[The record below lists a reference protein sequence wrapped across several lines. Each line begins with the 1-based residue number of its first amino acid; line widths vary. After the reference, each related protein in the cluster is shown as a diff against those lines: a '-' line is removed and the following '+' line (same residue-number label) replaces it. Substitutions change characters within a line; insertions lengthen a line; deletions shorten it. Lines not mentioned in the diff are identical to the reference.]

1 MKRFGISTGALAKSD
16 FQRALKH
23 SLAARDEAVEYSA
36 LREHELGPLAEF
48 LLKHGRGPFAHVSF
62 HAPSQFSPENEAGI
76 VDLLKVLA
84 QKLDVWIVAHPDSI
98 KNFHLWR
105 NLGAHLCIEN
115 MDHRKPVG
123 RSADELEK
131 VFGELPEA
139 KLCFDIG
146 HAHEIDRSMSIAY
159 EIVKR
164 FRDRIIQVHASE
176 VTDTCEH
183 RAFTAS
189 SEAAF
194 SRVASLIPENAAVI
208 LETVVPTEEVSG
220 QMQKA
225 RQIFGDLPSGER
237 RRSRSGS
244 SSETLATT

>member
-1 MKRFGISTGALAKSD
+1 MKRFGFSTGALAKGD

-23 SLAARDEAVEYSA
+23 SLAAQDAAVEYSA
-36 LREHELGPLAEF
+36 LREQELRPLAEF
-48 LLKHGRGPFAHVSF
+48 LLEHGKGPFGHVSF
-62 HAPSQFSPENEAGI
+62 HAPSQFSPENEARI
-76 VDLLKVLA
+76 VDLLNVLV

-105 NLGAHLCIEN
+105 NLGARLCIEN
-115 MDHRKPVG
+115 MDHRKPIG
-123 RSADELEK
+123 RSAEELEK
-131 VFGELPEA
+131 VFSELPEA

-176 VTDTCEH
+176 VSDTCEH

-208 LETVVPTEEVSG
+208 LETVVPTEEASE

-237 RRSRSGS
+237 RLNHSRS
-244 SSETLATT
+244 SSETLVTT